1 MSDWST
7 LTLERPVDGVA
18 VAMLNR
24 PDKLNAITFRMF
36 EEWREVCDEVAA
48 DQAVRAL
55 VVTGAGRAFCAGLDL
70 ADAATLTGMTA
81 PEMMRGQESWAD
93 ATAAFAR
100 LPKPVVAAVNGAAA
114 GAGFSLALA
123 ADIRLAAPEARFNA
137 AFVRIGLSG
146 GDCGSSYFL
155 PRVVGLGRAAE
166 ILLTGRF
173 VGAEEA
179 AEMGLVNRVVPA
191 GQLLDQAVATAEQI
205 AANTPFGVMLT
216 KRVLHQNVDA
226 PSLTAALEVE
236 NRNQVLTT
244 RTEDMS
250 EALQAF
256 LDKRPPRYT
265 GR

>member
-1 MSDWST
+1 
-7 LTLERPVDGVA
+7 
-18 VAMLNR
+18 
-24 PDKLNAITFRMF
+24 
-36 EEWREVCDEVAA
+36 
-48 DQAVRAL
+48 
-55 VVTGAGRAFCAGLDL
+55 
-70 ADAATLTGMTA
+70 
-81 PEMMRGQESWAD
+81 
-93 ATAAFAR
+93 
-100 LPKPVVAAVNGAAA
+100 
-114 GAGFSLALA
+114 LA
-123 ADIRLAAPEARFNA
+123 ADIRLAAAGARFNA

-155 PRVVGLGRAAE
+155 PRVVGLGRTAE

-179 AEMGLVNRVVPA
+179 ADIGLVNRVVA
-191 GQLLDQAVATAEQI
+191 ADELLGQAVATAVQI

-244 RTEDMS
+244 RTEDMT
-250 EALQAF
+250 EALHAF
-256 LDKRPPRYT
+256 LDKRPPRCT